1 MVALLE
7 SIEAAQGEE
16 IRTGGVPGVYL
27 DVWRGWGQENGSGVT
42 CGRCEEKLGDRLNKG
57 GKKKMCFGFM
67 EFF

>member
-27 DVWRGWGQENGSGVT
+27 DVWRGWGQGEWI
-42 CGRCEEKLGDRLNKG
+42 G
-57 GKKKMCFGFM
+57 GHLWQV
-67 EFF
+67 